1 MVPRLNYSLPEPLR
15 DCGVVWGSGELAFTG
30 EAGTGPLSLEAQWQA
45 GVAQVNQQGP
55 LATDL
60 MRLLTGAQGT
70 MGVVVWASIKCEL
83 LPGARK
89 CVAVTAPKLE
99 SLVDFCCRIERFRL
113 GDEVLILNRRQFAAA
128 LGKCAGG
135 ASRSGLPEWSVLIG
149 LAGTALYPQEKVDVQ
164 EHEFEA
170 AARQFGLELQES
182 VQGASNAEIMSCL
195 ESLSPTPHWKL
206 AAKGGCQ
213 DVFFLTTLDKVP
225 QFVRTVEEVTGRHGY
240 PASGIGVYVQPQHQ
254 GVSQHVEFSF
264 PFDPA
269 SRSEVETV
277 KAVYSAVSQT
287 LIEQGAYF
295 SRPYGLWADL
305 VYSRDATA
313 SRVLRTVKQIVDPKQ
328 VLNPGKLCF

>member
-1 MVPRLNYSLPEPLR
+1 M
-15 DCGVVWGSGELAFTG
+15 
-30 EAGTGPLSLEAQWQA
+30 
-45 GVAQVNQQGP
+45 
-55 LATDL
+55 
-60 MRLLTGAQGT
+60 
-70 MGVVVWASIKCEL
+70 
-83 LPGARK
+83 
-89 CVAVTAPKLE
+89 
-99 SLVDFCCRIERFRL
+99 
-113 GDEVLILNRRQFAAA
+113 
-128 LGKCAGG
+128 
-135 ASRSGLPEWSVLIG
+135 
-149 LAGTALYPQEKVDVQ
+149 
-164 EHEFEA
+164 
-170 AARQFGLELQES
+170 
-182 VQGASNAEIMSCL
+182 
-195 ESLSPTPHWKL
+195 
-206 AAKGGCQ
+206 
-213 DVFFLTTLDKVP
+213 
-225 QFVRTVEEVTGRHGY
+225 EEVTGRHGY